1 MAGGHEEKRGM
12 CRKDLVY
19 LMGVGTEKNWYSV
32 CVWGGGTEKCDPPQ
46 GPGGSTEKKGN

>member
-1 MAGGHEEKRGM
+1 MAGGHEEKRGVR
-12 CRKDLVY
+12 RKDLVY

-32 CVWGGGTEKCDPPQ
+32 CVWGGTEKCDPPQ